1 MIVNSN
7 EFIIPSG
14 YLHFLPYLKDDHNI
28 NHNSSYQDILLSIG
42 NNSLSLTGF
51 VEFITRIACF
61 NGKLSNKPIV
71 ALGNLLRLMN
81 LSSGKDK
88 IMKANR
94 KSMSIRD
101 FVIN

>member
-1 MIVNSN
+1 VNN
-7 EFIIPSG
+7 NDEFPIPSD
-14 YLHFLPYLKDDHNI
+14 YFPFLPFLKDDDQM
-28 NHNSSYQDILLSIG
+28 NHNSSYQDIVLSIG

-51 VEFITRIACF
+51 IEFITRIACYK
-61 NGKLSNKPIV
+61 GKLSNKPTV

-94 KSMSIRD
+94 KSMSIMN